1 MALNLFAFYLIFP
14 YIYGGGASEKE
25 GGQDRYRVDKSTKL
39 CTAIAYCSAM
49 NIRGG
54 AQCK

>member
-1 MALNLFAFYLIFP
+1 MALKLLAFYLIFP
-14 YIYGGGASEKE
+14 YIYRGGESEKE